1 MSKFLSTR
9 GAEGEVTAAKA
20 IIKGLADDK
29 GLYVP
34 IDIPTLGEAFSYNAE
49 KEDGEDDCKVSC
61 ESGDQKDIASKELL
75 QKIAD
80 MNYRDIAKAVIGAF
94 FDDFSKE
101 EIDYCVDNAYT
112 FSADADSGNKG
123 KFSREEIVPVVGLS
137 AKSGAAD
144 SAYFLE
150 LYHGRTSAFK
160 DMALSILPYLLTTSV
175 KKEGEQSKI
184 CILTATSGDTG
195 KAALAGFAD
204 VPGTEIIVFYPDGG
218 VSEVQRA
225 QMVTQEG
232 ENTHV
237 FAIKGNFDDAQTG
250 VKKIFNDRGFADELA
265 SKGVKLSSANS
276 INIGRLIPQVAYYVY
291 GYAQLVNSGAIK
303 AGEAINIV
311 VPTGNFGNILA
322 AYYAHLMGI
331 PVNKFICASN
341 KNKVLTDFINTGV
354 YDARRDF
361 YLTNSPSMDI
371 LISSNLERLLYQL
384 DVDGSDCREK
394 CSADI
399 AKLMSELDDQRHYEV
414 SDTIKNGLKKF
425 YGGFATV
432 EETNDTIGRVYG
444 EYNYLIDTHTAVAYR
459 VYENYVAETGDHT
472 PTLVASTASPYKF
485 ARSVAES
492 IGIKG
497 CKDDFE
503 FVEELSKVTE
513 VEIPTGLRDLNK
525 RKVLHNDIIE
535 IDDMEKAVL
544 GSIEV

>member
-1 MSKFLSTR
+1 MRMYVSTR
-9 GAEGEVTAAKA
+9 GDGKELTAARA

-29 GLYVP
+29 GLFVP
-34 IDIPTLGEAFSYNAE
+34 KAIPSL
-49 KEDGEDDCKVSC
+49 
-61 ESGDQKDIASKELL
+61 KDIDLSFEGL
-75 QKIAD
+75 AD
-80 MNYRDIAKAVIGAF
+80 LPYNEVAKKTIGAF
-94 FDDFSKE
+94 FDDFTE
-101 EIDYCVDNAYT
+101 DEISYCVDNAYT
-112 FSADADSGNKG
+112 PE
-123 KFSREEIVPVVGLS
+123 KFSKSEIVPVVNLS
-137 AKSGAAD
+137 ERSSKTADDAKMRSENNPDSAIK

-175 KKEGEQSKI
+175 KKEGEESKI

-195 KAALAGFAD
+195 KAALAGFSD

-225 QMVTQEG
+225 QMITQEG
-232 ENTHV
+232 ANTHV

-250 VKKIFNDRGFADELA
+250 VKKIFNDEKFADTLA
-265 SKGVKLSSANS
+265 DKGVKLSSANS

-291 GYAQLVNSGAIK
+291 GYGRLIKQGAIK
-303 AGEAINIV
+303 AGDAINVV

-371 LISSNLERLLYQL
+371 LISSNLERLLYHL
-384 DVDGSDCREK
+384 ACDEIASDVHANEK
-394 CSADI
+394 NDARNAAGDEI
-399 AKLMSELDDQRHYEV
+399 KELMSELDNQKHYEV
-414 SDTIKNGLKKF
+414 SDAIKNGLKKF

-432 EETNDTIGRVYG
+432 EETNDTIGRVY
-444 EYNYLIDTHTAVAYR
+444 EDCKYLVDTHTAVAYK
-459 VYENYVAETGDHT
+459 VYENYLAETGDHT
-472 PTLVASTASPYKF
+472 PTLIASTASPFKF
-485 ARSVAES
+485 AKSVAES

-497 CKDDFE
+497 CVDDFE
-503 FVEELSKVTE
+503 FVRELSKNTG
-513 VEIPTGLRDLNK
+513 VEIPTGLCDLDKKEVRHRD
-525 RKVLHNDIIE
+525 VIE
-535 IDDMEKAVL
+535 IGDMEGAVL
-544 GSIEV
+544 GSL